1 MKEEEA
7 ETYKTWG
14 RLTLWLW
21 QGDSPYLG
29 PGGQCHYLDDM
40 QFGQEVAI
48 SQSQMVS
55 IQEFPLGD
63 GDVLHTVLV
72 NLLWE
77 RSVQVDIQALK
88 LPQQGLL
95 KIWEGRKPRVV
106 SGSPGLP
113 GKL

>member
-1 MKEEEA
+1 
-7 ETYKTWG
+7 
-14 RLTLWLW
+14 
-21 QGDSPYLG
+21 
-29 PGGQCHYLDDM
+29 M

-77 RSVQVDIQALK
+77 RSVQVDIQAVK
-88 LPQQGLL
+88 FPQQGLL
-95 KIWEGRKPRVV
+95 KIWEGRKPGVV
-106 SGSPGLP
+106 SVCPGLP

>member
-1 MKEEEA
+1 ME
-7 ETYKTWG
+7 
-14 RLTLWLW
+14 
-21 QGDSPYLG
+21 QVPPYPGL
-29 PGGQCHYLDDM
+29 GGQWHYLDDM
-40 QFGQEVAI
+40 QFGQKVAI

-63 GDVLHTVLV
+63 GDVLHAILV

-77 RSVQVDIQALK
+77 RSVQVNIQALK

-95 KIWEGRKPRVV
+95 KIWKSGKPRLV
-106 SGSPGLP
+106 SVCPGFP